1 MNIFAI
7 SDSSGETAMQVAK
20 TSGAQFG
27 NAEIN
32 YERYPFITT
41 ESMLLGILK
50 IASQKHA
57 VIFYTLVSTSLC
69 QILKDFT
76 SQHNLQCVDCLQ
88 TAIKA
93 IETQLGA
100 KPKKLT
106 GMSHN
111 LNEDYF
117 KRIAAMEFSVEND
130 DGSHP
135 ENLIKADVVILGI
148 SRTSKTPLSLY
159 LANKKIKTANL
170 PIGPS
175 IQLPKEIWDVDSKK
189 IFGLTSNSQDI
200 KRIRQNR
207 MKSYGLDGDTPYSNA
222 SNIKQELEYANNLY
236 YKIGCPII
244 NVHDK
249 SIEET
254 ATIIMESLNLDTK
267 SY

>member
-1 MNIFAI
+1 MNVFAI

-69 QILKDFT
+69 KTLQDFT
-76 SQHNLQCVDCLQ
+76 AQHNLQSVDCLQ
-88 TAIKA
+88 TAIQA
-93 IETQLGA
+93 IEKQLGA
-100 KPKKLT
+100 KPEQLT

-117 KRIAAMEFSVEND
+117 RRIAAMEFSVEND

-135 ENLIKADVVILGI
+135 ENLTKADVVILGI

-175 IQLPKEIWDVDSKK
+175 IQLPQEIWNVDSKK

-200 KRIRQNR
+200 KRIRENR
-207 MKSYGLDGDTPYSNA
+207 MRSYGLDEETPYSNTDH
-222 SNIKQELEYANNLY
+222 IQKELKYANDIY
-236 YKIGCPII
+236 HKIGCPII